1 MMCEPEIHMPAA
13 IFVNY
18 VRFMKQWNASLIFK
32 LLVPMMEIIG
42 LVVHIFQEIQSS
54 YSYVYIKDV
63 IVR

>member
-1 MMCEPEIHMPAA
+1 MMCEPEIHMPVA

-32 LLVPMMEIIG
+32 LSVSMIEIIG
-42 LVVHIFQEIQSS
+42 VVIHIFQQIQSS
-54 YSYVYIKDV
+54 HTYVNIKDV